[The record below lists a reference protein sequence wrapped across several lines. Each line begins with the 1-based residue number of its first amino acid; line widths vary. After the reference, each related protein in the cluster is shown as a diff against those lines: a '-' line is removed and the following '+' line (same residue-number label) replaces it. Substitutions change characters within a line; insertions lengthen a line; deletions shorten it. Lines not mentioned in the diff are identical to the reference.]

1 MIENIYWAGLL
12 HDIGKFWQRAENQKL
27 KNEELSRIFINQH
40 YNDELFVSLVANYH
54 QPTTR
59 EEYIIAIA
67 DKLSAGESED
77 KQSGGNVASKP
88 LISLF
93 SWLKLTKGSDQ
104 EKYVP
109 LKLYDPD
116 SPPYP
121 VANKNEAVLNGRGYQ
136 KLWEGFIQEL
146 SKHKDNLASILY
158 LLQKYL
164 TLIPSSADNSRAT
177 ISLYDHARTTAAIA
191 AALYKE
197 DIPEP
202 TLQKIHRHLKNKN
215 YQAPELQKPYFLL
228 VGGDIAGIQDFLYD
242 IPMDN
247 AAKNL
252 RGRSFLVGYLNRL
265 VALYLVEELGLL
277 ESSILLIGG
286 GRFTLLLPYSDLE
299 KLQELKGRVEKII
312 YQAFNGK
319 LKFILGS
326 IPLTINDLAEGNITK
341 RWEELGQELNREKM
355 KPFLSLI
362 KETPELIF
370 GPFATPDNICPICG
384 REATGETGLCSFCQ
398 SIVEMGAELP
408 KAEILQEKRVVE
420 KSSKNEISNV
430 NELFLALG
438 RQVRFSDKPERN
450 CFNLLL
456 NSYDFVVKNC
466 QGFYFAPKTTAQEFE
481 ALAKKSE
488 GIETW
493 GVLRGDVDNL
503 GKLFREGF
511 ADKITITSIAAL
523 SRAMGEFF
531 GVYFN
536 DLLKEFGDKVYTV
549 YAGGDDFF
557 VVGSW
562 SVLPKVA
569 LKLRRQFTLYCAGNY
584 DLTFSAAIKLAPN
597 FKHPLFKV
605 AEEARELL
613 EEKAKTGG
621 KDKIAFLD
629 KAYTWDEFSRL
640 QGLKDHIKKIVQSG
654 GSKAIIQHLYGIKNL
669 LYTNEQETSYS
680 KVWRLVYQ
688 LSRYRDSLAKELQP
702 YFREKI
708 MDVVVFNTTEI
719 NPLASPAAR
728 WAELELRA
736 RGD

>member
-12 HDIGKFWQRAENQKL
+12 HDIGKFWQRTENKQIKHQEL
-27 KNEELSRIFINQH
+27 SGTFVHQNFFSEEL
-40 YNDELFVSLVANYH
+40 VALVANH
-54 QPTTR
+54 HDPKAKDD
-59 EEYIIAIA
+59 YILAIA
-67 DKLSAGESED
+67 DKLSAGERED
-77 KQSGGNVASKP
+77 QLPGGNVAEEP

-93 SWLKLTKGSDQ
+93 SRIKLSRGAEGEQ
-104 EKYVP
+104 YIP
-109 LKLYDPD
+109 IKLYGPD
-116 SPPYP
+116 EPPFP
-121 VANKNEAVLNGRGYQ
+121 VADKRKATLNGSGYKQ
-136 KLWEGFIQEL
+136 LWDSFNQEF
-146 SKHKDNLASILY
+146 SKVKNNLNATLY

-164 TLIPSSADNSRAT
+164 TLIPSAAYYSRAT

-197 DIPEP
+197 DLPEP
-202 TLQKIHRHLKNKN
+202 TLQKIHQLLKNRN
-215 YQAPELQKPYFLL
+215 YQAPELQKPCFLL
-228 VGGDIAGIQDFLYD
+228 VGGDITGIQDFLYD

-265 VALYLVEELGLL
+265 IALYLVEELGLL
-277 ESSILLIGG
+277 EPNILLIGG

-299 KLQELKGRVEKII
+299 KLQDVKGRVEKII

-341 RWEELGQELNREKM
+341 RWDELGQLLNREKM

-362 KETPELIF
+362 KEKPDLIF
-370 GPFATPDNICPICG
+370 GPFATPDIVCSICG
-384 REATGETGLCSFCQ
+384 REVTGETGLCSFCQ

-408 KAEILQEKRVVE
+408 RAEILQEKKVVE
-420 KSSKNEISNV
+420 KSSIKEISNI

-438 RQVRFSDKPERN
+438 RKVRFSDKPEQN
-450 CFNLLL
+450 YNNLLL

-466 QGFYFAPKTTAQEFE
+466 QGFYFAPKTSARDFE
-481 ALAKKSE
+481 VLASKSE
-488 GIETW
+488 GLNTW

-511 ADKITITSIAAL
+511 AGRVTITSIAAL

-536 DLLKEFGDKVYTV
+536 DLLREFGDMVYTV

-562 SVLPKVA
+562 SVLPEVA
-569 LKLRRQFTLYCAGNY
+569 WKLRRQFTLYCAGNY

-640 QGLKDHIKKIVQSG
+640 KQLKDHIKKVVLGG
-654 GSKAIIQHLYGIKNL
+654 GSRAIIQHLYSTENL
-669 LYTNEQETSYS
+669 LNAEEREAPYP
-680 KVWRLVYQ
+680 KIWRLVYQ
-688 LSRYRDSLAKELQP
+688 LSRYRDSLKKELQT

-708 MDVVVFNTTEI
+708 MDVVVVNTTEI

-728 WAELELRA
+728 SAELELRA